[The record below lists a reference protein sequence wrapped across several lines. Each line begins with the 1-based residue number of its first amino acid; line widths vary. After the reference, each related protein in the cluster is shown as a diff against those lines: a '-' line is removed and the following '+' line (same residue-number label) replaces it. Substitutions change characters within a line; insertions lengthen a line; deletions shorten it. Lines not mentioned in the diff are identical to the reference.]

1 MINKKQKVGV
11 AKNFRLI
18 KGKIYFEIEPI
29 KKKKKNVEKI
39 KRLLDSGDLD
49 ISVGYV
55 IKK

>member
-29 KKKKKNVEKI
+29 KGQKKNVEKI